1 MATLTPARKIPAKV
15 IKILLLLMNSF
26 LFFTPLI
33 KYFTLMV
40 SNFRNAVKAEN
51 TDLLS
56 APKYVKVTSY
66 YIERHDNHGR

>member
-1 MATLTPARKIPAKV
+1 
-15 IKILLLLMNSF
+15 MNSF

-33 KYFTLMV
+33 KYLTLMV

-51 TDLLS
+51 ADLLS

>member
-1 MATLTPARKIPAKV
+1 
-15 IKILLLLMNSF
+15 MNSF

-51 TDLLS
+51 ADLLS
-56 APKYVKVTSY
+56 ASKHVKVTLY
-66 YIERHDNHGR
+66 YMERQDKHGR

>member
-1 MATLTPARKIPAKV
+1 
-15 IKILLLLMNSF
+15 MNSF

-51 TDLLS
+51 ADLLS

-66 YIERHDNHGR
+66 YVERHDNHGR